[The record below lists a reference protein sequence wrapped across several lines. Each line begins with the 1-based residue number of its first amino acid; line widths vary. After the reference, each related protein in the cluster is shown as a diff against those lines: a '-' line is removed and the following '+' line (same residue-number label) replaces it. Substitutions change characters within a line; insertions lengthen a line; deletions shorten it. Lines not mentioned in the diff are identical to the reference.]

1 MNCASGVLA
10 CNPNEP
16 LNVRVF
22 IIRCDRPRGSEETTM
37 WLKSTSVV
45 VRWGSRSDAMMFAG
59 RREAASIIKT
69 INAPGALTL
78 EEVEPT

>member
-1 MNCASGVLA
+1 
-10 CNPNEP
+10 
-16 LNVRVF
+16 
-22 IIRCDRPRGSEETTM
+22 M

-45 VRWGSRSDAMMFAG
+45 VRWGSRSDAMKFAG